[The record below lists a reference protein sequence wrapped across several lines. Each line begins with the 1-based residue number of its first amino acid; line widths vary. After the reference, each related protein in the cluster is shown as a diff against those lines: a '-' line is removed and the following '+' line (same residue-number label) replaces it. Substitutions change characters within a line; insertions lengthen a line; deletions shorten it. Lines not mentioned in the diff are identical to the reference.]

1 MTPQEPAVG
10 IMKTGDFGNA
20 LFYKV
25 ECSCGNPD
33 DEVEFEI
40 EADEHGIILNTF
52 FTPKSPYW
60 LELVPSTSG
69 FDSSWLWGIDYS
81 IRCLINS
88 LYHRVKI
95 TWEVWTTGYVKCYQ
109 TTIMSE
115 QQALNYGSTLI
126 KSISDLKELN
136 KQGNGN
142 D

>member
-20 LFYKV
+20 RFYKV

-33 DEVEFEI
+33 DNVEFEI
-40 EADEHGIILNTF
+40 EADDFGITLNTF
-52 FTPKSPYW
+52 FTPKSPSW
-60 LELVPSTSG
+60 AGLVDSTGS

-81 IRCLINS
+81 IRSLING
-88 LYHRVKI
+88 LHHRVKV
-95 TWEVWTTGYVKCYQ
+95 TWEVWTKGYVKCYQ

-115 QQALNYGSTLI
+115 QQAFNYGSVLI
-126 KSISDLKELN
+126 QSISDLKELK